1 MSPSSTSSCRATTR
15 GSGGSGTPP
24 AELRETHARAER
36 LGPFGHVFKSLS
48 LLDRLPEEE
57 RALYLS
63 DFAPTLAACA
73 AAAG

>member
-1 MSPSSTSSCRATTR
+1 LC
-15 GSGGSGTPP
+15 
-24 AELRETHARAER
+24 AELEAR
-36 LGPFGHVFKSLS
+36 GS